1 MGYRKTTVEIDVEE
15 LQKAQE
21 SLQTHGIKETVN
33 AALREVNRRS
43 ALREA
48 AAYVLSGSMHVPDEE
63 AWAGRRETRSYLPQF
78 VGAAPRRDRGSGAR
92 ARHDP
97 RHEPRARPEA
107 RPLQLNE
114 PPTRPSAQDRTRAA
128 ARRA

>member
-78 VGAAPRRDRGSGAR
+78 VTELLPDEIEEAE
-92 ARHDP
+92 
-97 RHEPRARPEA
+97 HERARPGGMN
-107 RPLQLNE
+107 LE
-114 PPTRPSAQDRTRAA
+114 PGQKPDRSN
-128 ARRA
+128 